1 MGYSSKDLNITEAAE
16 AIARRRSVKKMFFEI
31 LKNSQENCARASF
44 LIKLPAMPQ
53 ACNFIKNETLAQ
65 VFSGEFCEF
74 SKSTFFT
81 EHLRWLLLKQTA

>member
-16 AIARRRSVKKMFFEI
+16 AIARRRSVKKMLFEI
-31 LKNSQENCARASF
+31 LKNSLENCARASF